1 MGDGKCTLAHARG
14 KKENEEGVGVSP
26 GFSTGNKGCEPVLY
40 HVSSANVEVTAAA
53 PDSAISLCC
62 H

>member
-1 MGDGKCTLAHARG
+1 MEDRENARLPTQEGKRKMRG
-14 KKENEEGVGVSP
+14 GVSP
-26 GFSTGNKGCEPVLY
+26 GFHVWNKGCELVLY
-40 HVSSANVEVTAAA
+40 QVSSADMEVTAAA